1 MAIKFAAESFLEL
14 VKRSRLVSP
23 DQLQRVLA
31 EAKAAGTNVEDSRE
45 IANTLVE
52 KSGLTRWQADK
63 LLQGKHKG
71 FFLGK
76 YRLLSLL
83 GKGGMGSVYL
93 AEHTLMRRRCA
104 IKVLP
109 AKRVHDTSYLGRF
122 HREAQAVAALD
133 HVNIVRAYDVDKEN
147 EGDAEIHFLVMEF
160 VNGRSMLEIV
170 LQDGPVNFV
179 QAADFIRQASD
190 GLTHAHQAGMVHRDI
205 KPGNLL
211 VDENGVVK
219 ILDLGLARFISG
231 EHAEEE
237 ESLTVAH
244 DEKVLGTA
252 DYLAP
257 EQALD
262 SHSVDSR
269 ADIYSLG
276 CTAYFLLSGHPPFTE
291 GTLAQ
296 RLMAHQTKE
305 PPPLEAECPG
315 IPIDFLAIIK
325 RMMGKSLDDRYQ
337 SADEVNEELKSW
349 LLKNAGDDWRM
360 RNSAIIGSD
369 SSTTH
374 GQGTPSLKNL
384 SEPNA
389 AAQPAAAEPPA
400 VTPVAASPVVQAAPQ
415 PPPAATDFPTAP
427 STSPADANVGG
438 GDDNLAAFLTNLD
451 APAPPTVETPQ
462 PPPQIETSPPSSA
475 TETDSPQSDTQK
487 QAPVTAPVAANAVP
501 VEAVPVEAAPP
512 TATPVPAAPVV
523 AAPVVAEPVVAEPVI
538 VEPVVIEPVV
548 AAPVAA
554 APVAAAPVVAE
565 PVAAA
570 PVVAA
575 AMPVAEAVPV
585 ATAELASP
593 AAIPERS
600 FARRAKGRNKGSGG
614 ASMFQP
620 LIGLAKN
627 KHVRIGLAAVVGVGL
642 LGAAIFTG
650 ISFFAGD
657 GEGDSKPKAAADS
670 SDDETSEADES
681 STDDTSTDSRTVV
694 DDGPP
699 KALGQGTVEVGPSAK
714 FKTIAAALKHARD
727 NYEPR
732 RLKSQLVIQVA
743 GGKTYAERIVAD
755 GSYPAG
761 IRIVAKEGERPVL
774 APAGSEPI
782 IKLDGVE
789 RFSIEGF
796 DLNAQ
801 GKPAAVELAGY
812 LTDCDIKDLSVN
824 GFTKTG
830 VLANGA
836 VGVGVSDQEVRL
848 EQIEFR
854 AKDPKAVGVRIQQGN
869 SDTAQLKIIECRFH
883 GPLSVGILLQN
894 SPAFIT
900 IRRSIFSE
908 GETGIKFDG
917 SNMQLKN
924 ITIGNC
930 TFFKLDRGVVFTG
943 LPSDKSF
950 GLMITRNVF
959 SDLKGVEAVVE
970 SDFDPKAM
978 LFMFGGAA
986 ERATGSNWTSRP
998 QPTAPAEGEFNIFSN
1013 NGHWETKTDFVSV
1026 DASSDRFLA
1035 PTAGAPWAGGLPEDA
1050 KTDLKSYSGAVSP

>member
-1 MAIKFAAESFLEL
+1 MAIKFTAESFLEL

-45 IANTLVE
+45 IASTLVE

-147 EGDAEIHFLVMEF
+147 KGEAEIHFLVMEH

-170 LQDGPVNFV
+170 VKDGPVDFV
-179 QAADFIRQASD
+179 QAADYIRQASD

-219 ILDLGLARFISG
+219 ILDLGLARFFSG
-231 EHAEEE
+231 EHADEE

-305 PPPLEAECPG
+305 PPPLEAECAG

-325 RMMGKSLDDRYQ
+325 RMMAKSLDDRYQ
-337 SADEVNEELKSW
+337 SADEVNEALKSW
-349 LLKNAGDDWRM
+349 LLKNADDDWRM

-384 SEPNA
+384 NESNVTA
-389 AAQPAAAEPPA
+389 DAVAAESPAIPQVANPP
-400 VTPVAASPVVQAAPQ
+400 VVAAVPQ

-427 STSPADANVGG
+427 SASPPTPNDGG

-451 APAPPTVETPQ
+451 APVPPTVETSQ
-462 PPPQIETSPPSSA
+462 PVPQIDTSPPSST
-475 TETDSPQSDTQK
+475 TEEDSPQSETQK
-487 QAPVTAPVAANAVP
+487 QAPVTAPAVANADT
-501 VEAVPVEAAPP
+501 VEAVPVQAALPA
-512 TATPVPAAPVV
+512 ATPVPAQPVPAAPVVAKPLVAKPVIAETVVIEPVVTEPVVAAPVV
-523 AAPVVAEPVVAEPVI
+523 AAPVVA
-538 VEPVVIEPVV
+538 
-548 AAPVAA
+548 AAI
-554 APVAAAPVVAE
+554 
-565 PVAAA
+565 
-570 PVVAA
+570 
-575 AMPVAEAVPV
+575 PVAEAVPV
-585 ATAELASP
+585 ATAAPAS
-593 AAIPERS
+593 ASAIPERS
-600 FARRAKGRNKGSGG
+600 FARRAKGRRKGGSKS
-614 ASMFQP
+614 SMFQP
-620 LIGLAKN
+620 LIGLAK
-627 KHVRIGLAAVVGVGL
+627 KKQVRIGLAAVAGVGL
-642 LGAAIFTG
+642 LGVAIFVG
-650 ISFFAGD
+650 ISLFSGD
-657 GEGDSKPKAAADS
+657 EEGDSNPKIAADS
-670 SDDETSEADES
+670 TDDETGETDEG
-681 STDDTSTDSRTVV
+681 STDDTATDSSTVF

-699 KALGQGTVEVGPSAK
+699 KALGQGTLEVGPTAK
-714 FKTIAAALKHARD
+714 YKTIAAALKHARD
-727 NYEPR
+727 NFEPR
-732 RLKSQLVIQVA
+732 RRKSQLVIQVA

-774 APAGSEPI
+774 APSGSQPV

-796 DLNAQ
+796 DLNAE
-801 GKPAAVELAGY
+801 GKPTAVELAGY
-812 LTDCDIKDLSVN
+812 LTDCDLKDLSVN

-848 EQIEFR
+848 EQIVFR

-869 SDTAQLKIIECRFH
+869 SDSTQLKIIECRFH

-894 SPAFIT
+894 SPAFVAV
-900 IRRSIFSE
+900 RRSIFSDV
-908 GETGIKFDG
+908 ETGIKFDG
-917 SNMQLKN
+917 SNMQLKS

-930 TFFKLDRGVVFTG
+930 TFSKLDRGIVFTS
-943 LPSDKSF
+943 LPSPKSF
-950 GLMITRNVF
+950 GLMITRNLF
-959 SDLKGVEAVVE
+959 SGLKGLDVVVE
-970 SDFDPKAM
+970 KEFDSKT
-978 LFMFGGAA
+978 MFTMFSTA
-986 ERATGSNWTSRP
+986 RSATVWNWTSR
-998 QPTAPAEGEFNIFSN
+998 AEPAKLADGEFNIFSN
-1013 NGHWETKTDFVSV
+1013 GGRMGAKIDFASTDEN
-1026 DASSDRFLA
+1026 SDRFLA
-1035 PTAGAPWAGGLPEDA
+1035 PTAGAPWSKGTPEDVKA
-1050 KTDLKSYSGAVSP
+1050 DLKPFAGAVGP

>member
-1 MAIKFAAESFLEL
+1 MAIKFTAESFLEL
-14 VKRSRLVSP
+14 VKRSQLVSP

-31 EAKAAGTNVEDSRE
+31 DAKAAGVNIEDSRE

-109 AKRVHDTSYLGRF
+109 AKRVHDSSYLGRF

-160 VNGRSMLEIV
+160 VTGRSMLEIIQ
-170 LQDGPVNFV
+170 QDGPVDYV
-179 QAADFIRQASD
+179 EAADYVRQATD
-190 GLTHAHQAGMVHRDI
+190 GLTHAHEAGMVHRDI

-219 ILDLGLARFISG
+219 ILDLGLARFFKG
-231 EHAEEE
+231 EHADEE

-325 RMMGKSLDDRYQ
+325 RMMAKSLDERYQ
-337 SADEVNEELKSW
+337 TADEVNEALKSW
-349 LLKNAGDDWRM
+349 LLKNADDDWRM

-374 GQGTPSLKNL
+374 GRAAQSLKNI
-384 SEPNA
+384 SKPTAAVA
-389 AAQPAAAEPPA
+389 AAAVPPVAVPPVAAAEN
-400 VTPVAASPVVQAAPQ
+400 Q
-415 PPPAATDFPTAP
+415 PRPTVTDFPTAP
-427 STSPADANVGG
+427 ANVGG
-438 GDDNLAAFLTNLD
+438 EDDNLAAFLTNLD
-451 APAPPTVETPQ
+451 APAPPIDAAPPAS
-462 PPPQIETSPPSSA
+462 PPPAIDVSPPTTEKTSA
-475 TETDSPQSDTQK
+475 QSETQK
-487 QAPVTAPVAANAVP
+487 QAPVTPPVAATAVP
-501 VEAVPVEAAPP
+501 TATIPAKAAPP
-512 TATPVPAAPVV
+512 AATPVRTPPAEAIPAVAKPV
-523 AAPVVAEPVVAEPVI
+523 AAEPVVAS
-538 VEPVVIEPVV
+538 
-548 AAPVAA
+548 
-554 APVAAAPVVAE
+554 
-565 PVAAA
+565 

-575 AMPVAEAVPV
+575 AIPVAEAVPV
-585 ATAELASP
+585 AVAESATPGVL
-593 AAIPERS
+593 PERS
-600 FARRAKGRNKGSGG
+600 FARRARGRRRDGKTPG
-614 ASMFQP
+614 MFQP
-620 LIGLAKN
+620 LINLAK
-627 KHVRIGLAAVVGVGL
+627 KKQVRTGLAAVAGVGL
-642 LGAAIFTG
+642 LAAAIFAG
-650 ISFFAGD
+650 MSFFPGDTDEKKKPGQEGDTGVADVDSAGD
-657 GEGDSKPKAAADS
+657 DDPGTDSSPPPEGPPRAIGEG
-670 SDDETSEADES
+670 TI
-681 STDDTSTDSRTVV
+681 
-694 DDGPP
+694 
-699 KALGQGTVEVGPSAK
+699 EVGPAAK

-727 NYEPR
+727 NYKPR
-732 RLKSQLVIQVA
+732 RQTKSQLVIQVA
-743 GGKTYAERIVAD
+743 GGTSYAERIVLD
-755 GSYPAG
+755 DSFPAG

-774 APAGSEPI
+774 APTGSGPL
-782 IKLDGVE
+782 IKLDGVD
-789 RFSIEGF
+789 RFSLEGF

-801 GKPAAVELAGY
+801 GKSTAVELAGF
-812 LTDCDIKDLSVN
+812 LAACHLKDLRIDK
-824 GFTKTG
+824 FTKVG
-830 VLANGA
+830 ILSNGA
-836 VGVGVSDQEVRL
+836 GGVGVSDQEVRL
-848 EQIEFR
+848 EKIEFR
-854 AKDPKAVGVRIQQGN
+854 AKGAKAVGVKIQQGN
-869 SDTAQLKIIECRFH
+869 TPTSQVKITDCRFY

-894 SPAFIT
+894 SPMFVT
-900 IRRSIFSE
+900 VRRSIFAE
-908 GETGIKFDG
+908 VETGIKFDG
-917 SNMQLKN
+917 SNQQLKN

-930 TFFKLDRGVVFTG
+930 TFFKLDRGIVFTA
-943 LPSDKSF
+943 LPSTKSS

-959 SDLKGVEAVVE
+959 SELKGLGLESVVE
-970 SDFDPKAM
+970 SDFDPKTM
-978 LFMFGGAA
+978 LFMFGGAT
-986 ERATGSNWTSRP
+986 ERATGWNWTSRAKP
-998 QPTAPAEGEFNIFSN
+998 PAPVHGEFDIFSN
-1013 NGHWETKTDFVSV
+1013 GGRMGAKIDFVSV
-1026 DASSDRFLA
+1026 DASSERFLA
-1035 PTAGAPWAGGLPEDA
+1035 PTAGSPWARVASEDA
-1050 KTDLKSYSGAVSP
+1050 KADLKSYAGAVSP